1 MFRQMINKL
10 RQGERPSPDLLFSL
24 LKVALV
30 KKQGVLQQPPLCWSN
45 DSKINPDVGHL
56 LWAAVMLGSQ
66 DEIITAAGLMVAEHL
81 AKPGMN
87 SAGGGGEIVTASLS
101 ELLDLAPTPEFRD
114 ELSQKVDRA
123 KNIISPSEV

>member
-10 RQGERPSPDLLFSL
+10 RQGERPSPDLLFNL

-30 KKQGVLQQPPLCWSN
+30 KKQGVLQQPSLCWSN

-56 LWAAVMLGSQ
+56 LWAAVVLGSK
-66 DEIITAAGLMVAEHL
+66 DEIITAASLMVAEYL
-81 AKPGMN
+81 AKPGKH
-87 SAGGGGEIVTASLS
+87 SAGGEGEIVAASLA
-101 ELLDLAPTPEFRD
+101 EFLDLAPTPEFRD

-123 KNIISPSEV
+123 KDIISPSGV

>member
-1 MFRQMINKL
+1 MINKL
-10 RQGERPSPDLLFSL
+10 RQGGRPSLDLLSSL

-45 DSKINPDVGHL
+45 DSKINPDVVHV
-56 LWAAVMLGSQ
+56 LWAAVLLGGQ

-81 AKPGMN
+81 AKPGKHP
-87 SAGGGGEIVTASLS
+87 AGGEREIVKASLS
-101 ELLDLAPTPEFRD
+101 EFLDLAPTPEFRD

-123 KNIISPSEV
+123 KKIISPAEV

>member
-10 RQGERPSPDLLFSL
+10 RQGERPSPDLLFNL

-45 DSKINPDVGHL
+45 DSKINPDVVHL
-56 LWAAVMLGSQ
+56 LWAAVVLGSQ

-81 AKPGMN
+81 AKPGKN

-101 ELLDLAPTPEFRD
+101 ALLDLAPTPEFRD

-123 KNIISPSEV
+123 KNIISPSGV

>member
-1 MFRQMINKL
+1 MFGKMINKL
-10 RQGERPSPDLLFSL
+10 KQGERPSPDLLCNL

-45 DSKINPDVGHL
+45 DSKINPDAAHL
-56 LWAAVMLGSQ
+56 LWAAVLLGSR

-81 AKPGMN
+81 AKPGKHPV
-87 SAGGGGEIVTASLS
+87 GGGEEIVEASLS

-123 KNIISPSEV
+123 KKIISPTGV